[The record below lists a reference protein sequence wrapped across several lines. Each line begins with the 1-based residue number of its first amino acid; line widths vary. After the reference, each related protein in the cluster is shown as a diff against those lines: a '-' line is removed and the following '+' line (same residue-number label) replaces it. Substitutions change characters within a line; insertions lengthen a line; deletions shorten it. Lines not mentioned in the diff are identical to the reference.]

1 MVDLA
6 RNGPAVSIDQRNTC
20 GLEAVVLVAV
30 GLRREA
36 LMLVAG
42 GLAASEA
49 ARVLGVGRVSVCRW
63 AKLAGMRL
71 QPGRRGGL
79 AELRP
84 ARRPTHR
91 RAPEGPYVDDNGRL
105 DLAGRVVIQLRL
117 AEKHSYR
124 RIAAELGVA
133 PSTVSREVTAHR
145 VEGVYRAKSAHRA
158 AVLARARPKPGKL
171 AVGSPLR
178 AEVVAGLDNKL
189 SPEQIAGRLRRDHP
203 GEHDR
208 QVSHETIYQALYV
221 QGAGGLRH
229 ELTVEKALRQGRTS
243 RRPRSKLPARTN
255 RSWIGEATISNRP
268 AEAADRAVPGH
279 WEGDLIIGTEGR
291 SALIT
296 LNERR
301 SRFTLISRVC
311 THDTDTVTS
320 RLIETISGL
329 PAELFTTLT
338 WDQGVEM
345 AGHARFGVATGTK
358 VYFADP
364 HSPWQRPTN
373 ENSNGLIRD
382 FFPKGTDFTQI
393 SDHQVA
399 DAQRLLNTRPRKVLA
414 YATPAETLNELL
426 TVALTP

>member
-1 MVDLA
+1 M
-6 RNGPAVSIDQRNTC
+6 PVSVELR
-20 GLEAVVLVAV
+20 LEALGLVGEGRSA
-30 GLRREA
+30 E
-36 LMLVAG
+36 
-42 GLAASEA
+42 EA
-49 ARVLGVGRVSVCRW
+49 ARAVGVGHASVCRW
-63 AKLAGMRL
+63 AKLAGMTL

-84 ARRPTHR
+84 AKGRPHR
-91 RAPEGPYVDDNGRL
+91 EPKLVPGGPYVDVNGRL
-105 DLAGRVVIQLRL
+105 DLTGRTVIQVRL
-117 AEKHSYR
+117 AERRTYR
-124 RIAAELGVA
+124 QIAAEIGVA
-133 PSTVSREVTAHR
+133 ASTVSREIAAHAAD
-145 VEGVYRAKSAHRA
+145 VAYQAKTAHRA
-158 AVLARARPKPGKL
+158 ALAARARPKPGKL
-171 AVGSPLR
+171 VPGCWLR
-178 AEVVAGLDNKL
+178 AEVVAGLNGRQ
-189 SPEQIAGRLRRDHP
+189 SPEQIAGQLKRDHC
-203 GEHDR
+203 GSDDR

-221 QGAGGLRH
+221 QAAGGLRH
-229 ELTVEKALRQGRTS
+229 ELTVEKALRRGGTARK
-243 RRPRSKLPARTN
+243 PRSKLPARSN
-255 RSWIGEATISNRP
+255 RSWIGEDAKISNRP
-268 AEAADRAVPGH
+268 AEAEDRAVPGH

-320 RLIETISGL
+320 RLIDMIRGL
-329 PAELFTTLT
+329 PGQLVTTLT

-345 AGHARFGVATGTK
+345 AGHAKFGIATGCK

-382 FFPKGTDFTQI
+382 FFPKGTDFTKITDQ
-393 SDHQVA
+393 QVA
-399 DAQRLLNTRPRKVLA
+399 EAQRLLNTRPRKILA